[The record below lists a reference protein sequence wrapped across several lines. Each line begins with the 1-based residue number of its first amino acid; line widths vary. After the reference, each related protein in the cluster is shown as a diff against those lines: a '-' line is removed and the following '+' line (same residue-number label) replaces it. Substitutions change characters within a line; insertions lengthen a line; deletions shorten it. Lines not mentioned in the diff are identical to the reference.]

1 MQLLASPQADR
12 PGQQFVIQGS
22 VRGKKSF
29 WLLMPLVFAL
39 FLLQWSCGGK
49 RTQPDLCNCSPTEP
63 FSTDYRTAAKHV
75 DLPQKTPIEISV
87 TDILNFPLV
96 NPQPAFDAPR
106 SGRELNLY
114 HVGNAFVQ
122 FARLVGSD
130 CDVHVEI
137 SATPDK
143 NAPRVIVETPHM
155 DSFCSARHSLAAQ
168 LNAHG
173 VIVDD
178 AGQEV
183 DPPLPA
189 QVLGLAFQDNPHA
202 RGTPQVA
209 TLWELHPAIVTLK

>member
-1 MQLLASPQADR
+1 
-12 PGQQFVIQGS
+12 
-22 VRGKKSF
+22 VRGKKAF
-29 WLLMPLVFAL
+29 WLLVPFVFIFL
-39 FLLQWSCGGK
+39 LLQWSCGGGSK
-49 RTQPDLCNCSPTEP
+49 RTQPDLCNCTPTEP
-63 FSTDYRTAAKHV
+63 ASTDYRTAAKHV
-75 DLPQKTPIEISV
+75 DLPQTAPIEISV
-87 TDILNFPLV
+87 TDILNFPLL

-106 SGRELNLY
+106 TGRELNLY

-137 SATPDK
+137 SATADK

-155 DSFCSARHSLAAQ
+155 DSYCAARHNLAAQ

-183 DPPLPA
+183 DPALPA
-189 QVLGLAFQDNPHA
+189 DVLGLAFQDLPHK

-209 TLWELHPAIVTLK
+209 TIWELHPAIVTLK

>member
-1 MQLLASPQADR
+1 
-12 PGQQFVIQGS
+12 
-22 VRGKKSF
+22 
-29 WLLMPLVFAL
+29 MPLVFAL
-39 FLLQWSCGGK
+39 FLLQWSCSGAIGK

-106 SGRELNLY
+106 NGRELNLY

-122 FARLVGSD
+122 FARLVDSD

-137 SATPDK
+137 SATADK

-155 DSFCSARHSLAAQ
+155 DSYCSARHSLAAQ

-183 DPPLPA
+183 GPPLPA

>member
-1 MQLLASPQADR
+1 M
-12 PGQQFVIQGS
+12 
-22 VRGKKSF
+22 RGKKSLF
-29 WLLMPLVFAL
+29 LLFPVVFAL
-39 FLLQWSCGGK
+39 CLLQWSCGGGSIGK

-75 DLPQKTPIEISV
+75 DLPQTTPIEISV
-87 TDILNFPLV
+87 TDILNFPLI

-122 FARLVGSD
+122 FARLIGSD

-137 SATPDK
+137 SATADK

-155 DSFCSARHSLAAQ
+155 DSYCAAHHNLAAQ

-173 VIVDD
+173 VIIDT

-189 QVLGLAFQDNPHA
+189 QVLGLAFQDNPHN

-209 TLWELHPAIVTLK
+209 TLWELHPAVITLK